1 MGWSRRSS
9 AKKSQPLKE
18 ANRKGFHPLSGGNIP
33 RTQGIDMNM
42 PNDAQGKAGIP
53 EKIKYYSPPWDP
65 YRAISYGFLIS
76 WVLSG
81 IILGFNWQR
90 LGKPRW
96 LFPTVIIFLL
106 IQGSALAIM
115 LLWIDKFRTVS
126 SMPFAFLFYVPALMV
141 GVIFGAPLALARM
154 QQGAFKRYR
163 SDGREAMLEYPYD
176 FTDAVLFGILISVG
190 LGIFFLVLFTLL
202 NPQGVGIAAR

>member
-1 MGWSRRSS
+1 
-9 AKKSQPLKE
+9 
-18 ANRKGFHPLSGGNIP
+18 
-33 RTQGIDMNM
+33 MNM
-42 PNDAQGKAGIP
+42 PNETQSNGKNT
-53 EKIKYYSPPWDP
+53 EKVQYFPPPWDP

-81 IILGFNWQR
+81 IILGFNWRR

-96 LFPTVIIFLL
+96 FFPTVIIFLL

-141 GVIFGAPLALARM
+141 GVIFGAPLALAKM
-154 QQGAFKRYR
+154 QNGAVKRFR
-163 SDGREAMLEYPYD
+163 SEGREAMLEYPYD
-176 FTDAVLFGILISVG
+176 FTDAVLFGILISIG
-190 LGIFFLVLFTLL
+190 LGIFFLVLFTLV
-202 NPQGVGIAAR
+202 NPQGVGNAVR